1 MALPRETRGH
11 VDLAASKA
19 EPLGARADG
28 SWRRGVELEGSESEH
43 VEPTAAEYGGTERR
57 AFERKSSGTTVSS
70 TLKGA
75 SAPPSQRPRVSGAYS
90 YQADAG
96 DSEPPGGLLGW
107 NEPSLSESAPSPSE
121 SAPSPS
127 ESAPSPSESAPSPS
141 ESPPSPKV
149 SGAHARAADPFSE
162 LDHLPLSLLLV
173 ERDGRLILAN
183 RRGRRLLDEGRV
195 FSLDHQFVRTR
206 DRAAEL
212 NFARYVEQCADAA
225 GRGAEVEHTVDVMV
239 GGQAVEVVIAA
250 SRRVGRRRPA
260 ALVIVRTL

>member
-11 VDLAASKA
+11 ADLAASKA

-28 SWRRGVELEGSESEH
+28 SWRRGVELEGNVSEH
-43 VEPTAAEYGGTERR
+43 AAPNAAEDRGVERR

-90 YQADAG
+90 YQADEG

-107 NEPSLSESAPSPSE
+107 NEPSPSKSAPPPSK
-121 SAPSPS
+121 SAP
-127 ESAPSPSESAPSPS
+127 
-141 ESPPSPKV
+141 PPKG
-149 SGAHARAADPFSE
+149 SGAHVRAADPFSE

-250 SRRVGRRRPA
+250 SSRVGRRRPA